1 MDTAESVEFI
11 MISVRRILEISATV
25 IALLIAVM
33 AVHAWM
39 AEREDQLRMQA
50 TIAAQKQLLD
60 AADVRE
66 RERDSALKDTV
77 AQIESL
83 KRAAQTPAEILRDL
97 PKYLPLPQPIT
108 MLPGCGPHAWRPAGD
123 WPVPRGAMCG
133 KGQLHRIG
141 RARSSA
147 VIAAHFPRPAKH
159 GSLFPQRQSLP
170 DAPIPSAQIPASDL
184 KPLYDYVQDCRSCQ
198 AQLAA
203 AKLDAADSAAK
214 LSAISRERD
223 AALTAAKGGTF
234 WRRLRRNA
242 LWFAVGAG
250 AGAAALCGTG
260 HCR

>member
-1 MDTAESVEFI
+1 
-11 MISVRRILEISATV
+11 MISARRILEISATV
-25 IALLIAVM
+25 IALLVAAM
-33 AVHAWM
+33 ALHDWM
-39 AEREDQLRMQA
+39 AERDDQLRMQA

-60 AADVRE
+60 AADARE

-83 KRAAQTPAEILRDL
+83 KHSVQTPAEILRDL

-108 MLPGCGPHAWRPAGD
+108 MLPSASPAPGRQQGTGQPAVPPCPGNEGCITSGALVQTPPSQGSPQSARHA
-123 WPVPRGAMCG
+123 
-133 KGQLHRIG
+133 
-141 RARSSA
+141 
-147 VIAAHFPRPAKH
+147 
-159 GSLFPQRQSLP
+159 SLFPNLQSLP
-170 DAPIPSAQIPASDL
+170 DAPIPSAQIPAADL

-203 AKLDAADSAAK
+203 AKLNAADNAAK

-242 LWFAVGAG
+242 LWFGIGMGAG
-250 AGAAALCGTG
+250 AVALCGAG

>member
-108 MLPGCGPHAWRPAGD
+108 MLPGAGPTPGGQQGTGPSQEAPCVGKDSCTASGALVQAPLSPHT
-123 WPVPRGAMCG
+123 PRA
-133 KGQLHRIG
+133 
-141 RARSSA
+141 
-147 VIAAHFPRPAKH
+147 AKH

>member
-1 MDTAESVEFI
+1 

-25 IALLIAVM
+25 LALLVAAM

-39 AEREDQLRMQA
+39 AERDDQLRMQA

-108 MLPGCGPHAWRPAGD
+108 MIPGEGLATGEQQGT
-123 WPVPRGAMCG
+123 GASGASPC
-133 KGQLHRIG
+133 LDEDSCT
-141 RARSSA
+141 ASSA
-147 VIAAHFPRPAKH
+147 LVRTPLSQVTPQSAKH
-159 GSLFPQRQSLP
+159 GSPFPQRPGLP
-170 DAPIPSAQIPASDL
+170 DAPIPSAQIPAADL
-184 KPLYDYVQDCRSCQ
+184 KPLYNYVQDCRSCQ

-203 AKLDAADSAAK
+203 AKLDAADTAAK

-242 LWFAVGAG
+242 LWFVVGAG
-250 AGAAALCGTG
+250 AGVVALCGTG
-260 HCR
+260 RCRH